1 MIRGFGAIPTP
12 VEVAELPTALMTGMV
27 IGQENPL
34 TMINANKLY
43 EVQSHVMLTGHMQNV
58 LPVFV
63 NERAWQSISEKDRN
77 AILEPPFIGAEE
89 LTRFMLICVVF
100 VTFPYVVVSGTNIRL
115 EEGLHLL
122 PTPLRRAIHV
132 AIAAT
137 GTVTLGIAAVAIAVA
152 TLRNLQ
158 NATPTLG
165 IPYWVFFSASF
176 FGFLFAALEF
186 ALQLWKALAGKPPYV
201 TFADE
206 ASPDD
211 MDALEA
217 ALVAEADRGAGE
229 AP

>member
-1 MIRGFGAIPTP
+1 MSEIIPSALVSRENYAPADSTAPDRALAPVRRMLRWTSLVMIAVMIT
-12 VEVAELPTALMTGMV
+12 LPALQV
-27 IGQENPL
+27 
-34 TMINANKLY
+34 
-43 EVQSHVMLTGHMQNV
+43 V
-58 LPVFV
+58 LREALNLPFV
-63 NERAWQSISEKDRN
+63 
-77 AILEPPFIGAEE
+77 GAEE

-115 EEGLHLL
+115 EEGLLLL
-122 PTPLRRAIHV
+122 PKHLQRGIHV

-137 GTVTLGIAAVAIAVA
+137 GAVTLAVAAAAIAVA

-176 FGFLFAALEF
+176 LGFLFAAVEF
-186 ALQLWKALAGKPPYV
+186 ALQLWKALARKPPYV
-201 TFADE
+201 AFADE

-211 MDALEA
+211 LDALEA

-229 AP
+229 APR